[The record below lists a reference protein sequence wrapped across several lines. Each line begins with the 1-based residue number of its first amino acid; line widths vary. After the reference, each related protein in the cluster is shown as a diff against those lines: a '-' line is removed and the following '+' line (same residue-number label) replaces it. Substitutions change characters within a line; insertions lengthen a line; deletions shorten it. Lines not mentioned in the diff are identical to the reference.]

1 MGSDSRKASGGF
13 KQGGSRGFVTGSHS
27 RCHWMEPSGQWE
39 MSRAAVRRLWQ
50 AVSQVTDDVIGP
62 DVMESRI
69 DGGFS
74 SVDRH

>member
-1 MGSDSRKASGGF
+1 
-13 KQGGSRGFVTGSHS
+13 
-27 RCHWMEPSGQWE
+27 

-74 SVDRH
+74 GVDRH